1 MATPQERFMTQINTA
16 NIFTVRDMILLL
28 LEEPQD
34 ALFLITTEYNDLLQ
48 PVETSMSL
56 EDFRETLDLED
67 TLSDELY
74 PQGAVIFQLGSIDLL
89 DMG

>member
-1 MATPQERFMTQINTA
+1 MATPQETFMTQINTA

-56 EDFRETLDLED
+56 EDFRETVDLED

>member
-34 ALFLITTEYNDLLQ
+34 ALFLITSEYNDLLQ
-48 PVETSMSL
+48 PVETSISL
-56 EDFRETLDLED
+56 EDFRETVDLGD
-67 TLSDELY
+67 ALSDELY